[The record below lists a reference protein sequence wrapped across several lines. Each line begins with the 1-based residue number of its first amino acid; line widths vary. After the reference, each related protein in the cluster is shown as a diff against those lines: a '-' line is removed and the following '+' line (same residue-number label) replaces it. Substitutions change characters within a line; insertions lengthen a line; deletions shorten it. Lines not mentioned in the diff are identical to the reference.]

1 MQKTSGDASSI
12 FIHTFDLM
20 RRVVTVTGGALAPL
34 SLSGGGTHLHP
45 VDAVA
50 MVPREPQVPAD

>member
-1 MQKTSGDASSI
+1 MRV
-12 FIHTFDLM
+12 TFLAC
-20 RRVVTVTGGALAPL
+20 VGTVTGGALAPV
-34 SLSGGGTHLHP
+34 SFSGGGTHLYP